1 MHIQKT
7 TLAAV
12 LVATAGLAQAQGH
25 TPHIGVI
32 DMERVAAESKTG
44 KSYTARIQA
53 LQDAVEKTRTQKQ
66 ADLQKMDAAIKA
78 LQDEVDK
85 DAQLAPDVRDKKQAE
100 IKRKTRE
107 REGYLDDGRAE
118 LQKMQEKAQGQANA
132 WNDELRS
139 RARPIMEQVAKQ
151 EGIDILVD
159 GRAAVVLNNAF
170 DISDKV
176 IAALDAQAPAADTAT
191 TQKPAAAAK
200 PAVPPRPT
208 KK

>member
-1 MHIQKT
+1 MHMKKT
-7 TLAAV
+7 TWMAAM
-12 LVATAGLAQAQGH
+12 LVAAAGLAQAQNH
-25 TPHIGVI
+25 TPRIGVI

-44 KSYTARIQA
+44 KSYTAKIQA
-53 LQDAVEKTRTQKQ
+53 LQDEIEKVRTQKQ
-66 ADLQKMDAAIKA
+66 ADLQKMDAALKA

-85 DAQLAPDVRDKKQAE
+85 QGSLLSADAMDKKQAE

-118 LQKMQEKAQGQANA
+118 LQKLQEKAQNQAGA
-132 WNDELRS
+132 WNEELRAK
-139 RARPIMEQVAKQ
+139 ARPVMEQVAKQ

-170 DISDKV
+170 DISEKV
-176 IAALDAQAPAADTAT
+176 IATLDAQAPAADTTAAP
-191 TQKPAAAAK
+191 KPVAGAK
-200 PAVPPRPT
+200 PAPRPA

>member
-1 MHIQKT
+1 MDIQKT
-7 TLAAV
+7 VLTAV
-12 LVATAGLAQAQGH
+12 LVAASGLAQAQNH
-25 TPHIGVI
+25 TPHIGVV

-44 KSYTARIQA
+44 KSYTVKIQT
-53 LQDAVEKTRTQKQ
+53 LQDGVEKARTQKQ

-78 LQDEVDK
+78 LQEELDKQGSALGAEV
-85 DAQLAPDVRDKKQAE
+85 LDKKQAE

-118 LQKMQEKAQGQANA
+118 LQKMQEKAQSQANT
-132 WNDELRS
+132 WNEELRS
-139 RARPIMEQVAKQ
+139 KSRPIMEQVAKQ

-159 GRAAVVLNNAF
+159 ARAAVVLNNAF

-176 IAALDAQAPAADTAT
+176 IAALDAQMPAADVT
-191 TQKPAAAAK
+191 TPKPAAAAK
-200 PAVPPRPT
+200 PIVPPRPT

>member
-1 MHIQKT
+1 
-7 TLAAV
+7 LAAV
-12 LVATAGLAQAQGH
+12 LVAAAGLAQGQTQTH
-25 TPHIGVI
+25 PPHIGVI

-44 KSYTARIQA
+44 KSYTAKIQA
-53 LQDAVEKTRTQKQ
+53 LQDEVEKTRTQKQ

-78 LQDEVDK
+78 LQDEIDK
-85 DAQLAPDVRDKKQAE
+85 QGALLSADVRDKKQAE

-118 LQKMQEKAQGQANA
+118 LQKMQEKAQNQANI

-170 DISDKV
+170 DISEKV

-191 TQKPAAAAK
+191 TPKPAAAAK
-200 PAVPPRPT
+200 PAAPVRPT